1 MRCHD
6 HPAGK
11 YSSQDANIFLPCS
24 NTHNLSSTTL
34 PLISLCC
41 FHPGEGKRLAL
52 WSQMPGLPQDQLC
65 QIQTDI
71 SPKADTQSCLKE
83 RSLLYSF
90 LLFPDEK
97 LCPCQP
103 NVGCCSDA
111 SPELRSQGS
120 DSEEGEGTARAQAH

>member
-1 MRCHD
+1 MQGLWLSGPSCHGLLRLGQRRMGCPSPGVWGLRD
-6 HPAGK
+6 
-11 YSSQDANIFLPCS
+11 I
-24 NTHNLSSTTL
+24 
-34 PLISLCC
+34 LCC

-111 SPELRSQGS
+111 SPEFRSQGS
-120 DSEEGEGTARAQAH
+120 DLEEGEGTARAQAH